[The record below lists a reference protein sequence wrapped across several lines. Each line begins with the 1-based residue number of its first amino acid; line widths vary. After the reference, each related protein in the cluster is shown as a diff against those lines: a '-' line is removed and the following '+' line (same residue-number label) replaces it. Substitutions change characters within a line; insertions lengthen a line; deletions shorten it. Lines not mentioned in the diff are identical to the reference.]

1 MSEDVTTGSQA
12 LPGFEELVR
21 TAVDRAGSQCLQ
33 DRRYTAATVLRDY
46 PETFKSV
53 AAAIFKYNLPNR
65 VIRDLYRMNGA
76 TVKGIHDMVMGVA
89 AHDARG
95 GFLMKC
101 RAASTKS
108 IVISRLLD
116 SILDKLDDPNVVA
129 DMSVGELTSILER
142 LSPHEQVQQKDD
154 AKRADV
160 TVVEPGE
167 DFESVINGLVTEKIR
182 APRLGADD
190 GQNGQTDPAAECS
203 TGNTS
208 ARGGSFQQS
217 DNTNETLGM
226 RGTLCNSLCKHGEA
240 DDQTDKSSARMP
252 SAPSSAEA
260 PRGAGG
266 PPGLRARGESTK
278 IHSS

>member
-1 MSEDVTTGSQA
+1 MTDLAQTSQA
-12 LPGFEELVR
+12 LPGFEELVK
-21 TAVDRAGSQCLQ
+21 TAIDRAGSQDLH
-33 DRRYTAATVLRDY
+33 DKRYTAATVLRDY

-129 DMSVGELTSILER
+129 DMTVSELTSILER

-154 AKRADV
+154 TKRAEV
-160 TVVEPGE
+160 TVVAPSE
-167 DFESVINGLVTEKIR
+167 DFESVINGLITEKIR
-182 APRLGADD
+182 APELAGDLGADD
-190 GQNGQTDPAAECS
+190 EAEQALKCS
-203 TGNTS
+203 TGNSSTGNS
-208 ARGGSFQQS
+208 SFQMS
-217 DNTNETLGM
+217 DTTPRNPINNNG
-226 RGTLCNSLCKHGEA
+226 LCNGLCKLPKVGA
-240 DDQTDKSSARMP
+240 DGSDSPASAH
-252 SAPSSAEA
+252 SAPSSAEGT
-260 PRGAGG
+260 PGAGG
-266 PPGLRARGESTK
+266 TPGASRAGGVN
-278 IHSS
+278 

>member
-1 MSEDVTTGSQA
+1 MTDLAQTSQA
-12 LPGFEELVR
+12 LPGFEELVK
-21 TAVDRAGSQCLQ
+21 TAIDRAGSQDLH
-33 DRRYTAATVLRDY
+33 DKRYTAATVLRDY

-129 DMSVGELTSILER
+129 DMTVSELTSILER

-154 AKRADV
+154 TKRADV
-160 TVVEPGE
+160 TVVEPSE
-167 DFESVINGLVTEKIR
+167 DFESVINGLITEKIR
-182 APRLGADD
+182 APELAGDLGADD
-190 GQNGQTDPAAECS
+190 EAEQALKCS
-203 TGNTS
+203 TGNSSTGN
-208 ARGGSFQQS
+208 RSFQMS
-217 DNTNETLGM
+217 DTTPKNPINNNG
-226 RGTLCNSLCKHGEA
+226 LCNGLCKLPKVGA
-240 DDQTDKSSARMP
+240 DGSDSPASAP
-252 SAPSSAEA
+252 SAPSSAEGT
-260 PRGAGG
+260 PGAGG
-266 PPGLRARGESTK
+266 PPGASRAGGVN
-278 IHSS
+278 

>member
-1 MSEDVTTGSQA
+1 MTDLAQTSQA
-12 LPGFEELVR
+12 LPGFEELVK
-21 TAVDRAGSQCLQ
+21 TAIDRAGSQDLH
-33 DRRYTAATVLRDY
+33 DKRYTAATVLRDY

-129 DMSVGELTSILER
+129 DMTVSELTSILER

-154 AKRADV
+154 TKRADV
-160 TVVEPGE
+160 TVVEPSE
-167 DFESVINGLVTEKIR
+167 DFESVINGLITEKIR
-182 APRLGADD
+182 APELAGDLGADD
-190 GQNGQTDPAAECS
+190 EAEQELKCS
-203 TGNTS
+203 TGNSSTGN
-208 ARGGSFQQS
+208 RSFQMS
-217 DNTNETLGM
+217 DTTPKNTINTNG
-226 RGTLCNSLCKHGEA
+226 LCNGLCKVSDAGA
-240 DDQTDKSSARMP
+240 DGSDSPASAP
-252 SAPSSAEA
+252 SAPSSAEGT
-260 PRGAGG
+260 PGAGG
-266 PPGLRARGESTK
+266 TPGASRAGGVK
-278 IHSS
+278 

>member
-1 MSEDVTTGSQA
+1 MTDLAQTSQA
-12 LPGFEELVR
+12 LPGFEELVK
-21 TAVDRAGSQCLQ
+21 TAIDRAGSQDLH
-33 DRRYTAATVLRDY
+33 DKRYTAATVLRDY

-129 DMSVGELTSILER
+129 DMTVSELTSILER
-142 LSPHEQVQQKDD
+142 LSPHEKVQQKDD
-154 AKRADV
+154 AKRSDV
-160 TVVEPGE
+160 TVVEPSE

-182 APRLGADD
+182 APELAGDLGADD
-190 GQNGQTDPAAECS
+190 EAEQELKCS
-203 TGNTS
+203 TGNSSTGN
-208 ARGGSFQQS
+208 RSFQMS
-217 DNTNETLGM
+217 DTTPKNPINNNG
-226 RGTLCNSLCKHGEA
+226 LCNGLCKLPKVGA
-240 DDQTDKSSARMP
+240 DGSDSPASAP
-252 SAPSSAEA
+252 SAPSSAEGTPGEGGTPGA
-260 PRGAGG
+260 SRAGG
-266 PPGLRARGESTK
+266 VK
-278 IHSS
+278 

>member
-1 MSEDVTTGSQA
+1 MTDLAQTSQA
-12 LPGFEELVR
+12 LPGFEELVK
-21 TAVDRAGSQCLQ
+21 TAIDRAGSQDLH
-33 DRRYTAATVLRDY
+33 DKRYTAATVLRDY

-129 DMSVGELTSILER
+129 DMTVSELTSILER
-142 LSPHEQVQQKDD
+142 LSPHEKVQQKDD
-154 AKRADV
+154 AKRSDV
-160 TVVEPGE
+160 TVVEPSE
-167 DFESVINGLVTEKIR
+167 DFESVINGLITEKIR
-182 APRLGADD
+182 APELAGDLGADD
-190 GQNGQTDPAAECS
+190 EAEQALKCS
-203 TGNTS
+203 TGNSSTGN
-208 ARGGSFQQS
+208 RSFQMS
-217 DNTNETLGM
+217 DTTPKNPINNNG
-226 RGTLCNSLCKHGEA
+226 LCNGLCKLPKVGA
-240 DDQTDKSSARMP
+240 DGSDSPASAP
-252 SAPSSAEA
+252 SAPSSAEGT
-260 PRGAGG
+260 PGAGG
-266 PPGLRARGESTK
+266 PPGASRAGGVK
-278 IHSS
+278 

>member
-1 MSEDVTTGSQA
+1 MTDLAQTSQA
-12 LPGFEELVR
+12 LPGFEELVK
-21 TAVDRAGSQCLQ
+21 TAIDRAGSQDLH
-33 DRRYTAATVLRDY
+33 DKRYTAATVLRDY

-129 DMSVGELTSILER
+129 DMTVSELTSILER
-142 LSPHEQVQQKDD
+142 LSPHEKVQQKDD
-154 AKRADV
+154 AKRTDV
-160 TVVEPGE
+160 TVVEPSE
-167 DFESVINGLVTEKIR
+167 DFESVINGLITEKIR
-182 APRLGADD
+182 APELAGDLGADD
-190 GQNGQTDPAAECS
+190 EAEQALKCS
-203 TGNTS
+203 TGNSSTGN
-208 ARGGSFQQS
+208 RSFQMS
-217 DNTNETLGM
+217 DTTPKSPINNNG
-226 RGTLCNSLCKHGEA
+226 LCNGLCKESASGA
-240 DDQTDKSSARMP
+240 DGSDSPASAP
-252 SAPSSAEA
+252 AAPSSAEG
-260 PRGAGG
+260 PPGAGG
-266 PPGLRARGESTK
+266 TPGASRAGGVN
-278 IHSS
+278 

>member
-1 MSEDVTTGSQA
+1 MTDLAQTSQA
-12 LPGFEELVR
+12 LPGFEELVK
-21 TAVDRAGSQCLQ
+21 TAIDRAGSQDLH
-33 DRRYTAATVLRDY
+33 DKRYTAATVLRDY

-129 DMSVGELTSILER
+129 DMTVSELTSILER
-142 LSPHEQVQQKDD
+142 LSPHEKVQQKDD
-154 AKRADV
+154 TKRADV
-160 TVVEPGE
+160 TVVEPSE
-167 DFESVINGLVTEKIR
+167 DFESVINGLITEKIR
-182 APRLGADD
+182 APELAGDLGADD
-190 GQNGQTDPAAECS
+190 EAEQALKCS
-203 TGNTS
+203 TGNSSTGN
-208 ARGGSFQQS
+208 RSFQMS
-217 DNTNETLGM
+217 DTTPKSPMKNNG
-226 RGTLCNSLCKHGEA
+226 LCNGLCKLPKVGA
-240 DDQTDKSSARMP
+240 DGSDSPASAP
-252 SAPSSAEA
+252 SAPSSAKG
-260 PRGAGG
+260 PPGAGG
-266 PPGLRARGESTK
+266 TPGASRAGGVN
-278 IHSS
+278 

>member
-1 MSEDVTTGSQA
+1 MSDASTTSQA
-12 LPGFEELVR
+12 LPGFEELVK
-21 TAVDRAGSQCLQ
+21 TAIDRAGSQDLH
-33 DRRYTAATVLRDY
+33 DKRYTAATVLRDY

-101 RAASTKS
+101 RAASTRS

-129 DMSVGELTSILER
+129 DMTVSELTSILER

-160 TVVEPGE
+160 TVVEPSE
-167 DFESVINGLVTEKIR
+167 DFESVINGLIAEKIR
-182 APRLGADD
+182 APELAGDLGADD
-190 GQNGQTDPAAECS
+190 EAEQALKCS
-203 TGNTS
+203 TGNSSTGNRS
-208 ARGGSFQQS
+208 LQMS
-217 DNTNETLGM
+217 DTTPKNPINNNG
-226 RGTLCNSLCKHGEA
+226 LCNGLCKVSDAGA
-240 DDQTDKSSARMP
+240 DGSDSPASAP
-252 SAPSSAEA
+252 AAPSSAEGT
-260 PRGAGG
+260 PGAGG
-266 PPGLRARGESTK
+266 TPGASRAGGVK
-278 IHSS
+278 

>member
-1 MSEDVTTGSQA
+1 MTDLAQTSQA
-12 LPGFEELVR
+12 LPGFEELVK
-21 TAVDRAGSQCLQ
+21 TAIDRAGSQDLH
-33 DRRYTAATVLRDY
+33 DKRYTAATVLRDY

-129 DMSVGELTSILER
+129 DMTVSELTSILER
-142 LSPHEQVQQKDD
+142 LSPHEKVQQKDD
-154 AKRADV
+154 AKRTDV
-160 TVVEPGE
+160 TVVEPSE
-167 DFESVINGLVTEKIR
+167 DFESVINGLITEKIR
-182 APRLGADD
+182 APELAGDLGADD
-190 GQNGQTDPAAECS
+190 EAEQALKCS
-203 TGNTS
+203 TGNSSTGNRS
-208 ARGGSFQQS
+208 LQMS
-217 DNTNETLGM
+217 DTTPKSPINNTG
-226 RGTLCNSLCKHGEA
+226 LCNGLCKESASGA
-240 DDQTDKSSARMP
+240 DGSDSPASAP
-252 SAPSSAEA
+252 AAPSSAEGT
-260 PRGAGG
+260 PGAGG
-266 PPGLRARGESTK
+266 TPGASRAGGVK
-278 IHSS
+278 

>member
-1 MSEDVTTGSQA
+1 MTDLAQTSQA
-12 LPGFEELVR
+12 LPGFEELVK
-21 TAVDRAGSQCLQ
+21 TAIDRAGSQDLH
-33 DRRYTAATVLRDY
+33 DKRYTAATVLRDY

-129 DMSVGELTSILER
+129 DMTVSELTSILER

-154 AKRADV
+154 TKRADV
-160 TVVEPGE
+160 TVVEPSE
-167 DFESVINGLVTEKIR
+167 DFESVINGLITEKIR
-182 APRLGADD
+182 APELAGDLGADD
-190 GQNGQTDPAAECS
+190 EAEQALKCS
-203 TGNTS
+203 TGNSSTGN
-208 ARGGSFQQS
+208 RSFQMS
-217 DNTNETLGM
+217 DTTPKNPINNNG
-226 RGTLCNSLCKHGEA
+226 LCNGLCKLPKVGA
-240 DDQTDKSSARMP
+240 DGSDSPASAP
-252 SAPSSAEA
+252 SAPSSAEGT
-260 PRGAGG
+260 PGAGG
-266 PPGLRARGESTK
+266 TPGASRAGGVN
-278 IHSS
+278 

>member
-1 MSEDVTTGSQA
+1 MTDLAQTSQA
-12 LPGFEELVR
+12 LPGFEELVK
-21 TAVDRAGSQCLQ
+21 TAIDRAGSQDLH
-33 DRRYTAATVLRDY
+33 DKRYTAATVLRDY

-108 IVISRLLD
+108 IVISRILD

-129 DMSVGELTSILER
+129 DMTVSELTSILER

-154 AKRADV
+154 TKRADV
-160 TVVEPGE
+160 TVVEPSE

-182 APRLGADD
+182 APELAGDLGAA
-190 GQNGQTDPAAECS
+190 NEAEQALKCS
-203 TGNTS
+203 TGNSSTGK
-208 ARGGSFQQS
+208 RSFQMS
-217 DNTNETLGM
+217 DTTPKNPINNNG
-226 RGTLCNSLCKHGEA
+226 LCNGLCKLPKVGA
-240 DDQTDKSSARMP
+240 DGSDSPASAP
-252 SAPSSAEA
+252 SAPSSAEGT
-260 PRGAGG
+260 PGAGG
-266 PPGLRARGESTK
+266 PPGASRAGGVN
-278 IHSS
+278 

>member
-1 MSEDVTTGSQA
+1 MTEDVTTGSQA

-21 TAVDRAGSQCLQ
+21 TAIDRAGSQCLQ

-89 AHDARG
+89 AHDPRG

-129 DMSVGELTSILER
+129 DMSVTELTSILER
-142 LSPHEQVQQKDD
+142 LSPHEQSEKKDD
-154 AKRADV
+154 AKRMDV
-160 TVVEPGE
+160 EVVDQSE

-190 GQNGQTDPAAECS
+190 GPDEPTDPAAECS
-203 TGNTS
+203 TSNSS
-208 ARGGSFQQS
+208 ARQRSFQQS
-217 DNTNETLGM
+217 DKAHETLGK
-226 RGTLCNSLCKHGEA
+226 RGALCNSLCKDCEG
-240 DDQTDKSSARMP
+240 DDQTDESSARP
-252 SAPSSAEA
+252 PAAPASAEGT
-260 PRGAGG
+260 PGAGG
-266 PPGLRARGESTK
+266 PPGAARTGGVN
-278 IHSS
+278 

>member
-1 MSEDVTTGSQA
+1 MTDLAQTSQA
-12 LPGFEELVR
+12 LPGFEELVK
-21 TAVDRAGSQCLQ
+21 TAIDRAGSQDLH
-33 DRRYTAATVLRDY
+33 DKRYTAATVLRDY

-129 DMSVGELTSILER
+129 DMTVSELTSILER
-142 LSPHEQVQQKDD
+142 LSPHEKVQQKDD
-154 AKRADV
+154 AKRTDV
-160 TVVEPGE
+160 TVVEPSE
-167 DFESVINGLVTEKIR
+167 DFESVINGLITEKIR
-182 APRLGADD
+182 APELAGDLGADD
-190 GQNGQTDPAAECS
+190 EAEQALKCS
-203 TGNTS
+203 TGNSSTGNS
-208 ARGGSFQQS
+208 SIQMS
-217 DNTNETLGM
+217 DTTPKSPINNNG
-226 RGTLCNSLCKHGEA
+226 LCNGLCKLPKVGA
-240 DDQTDKSSARMP
+240 DGSDSPASAP
-252 SAPSSAEA
+252 AAPSSAEGT
-260 PRGAGG
+260 PGAGG
-266 PPGLRARGESTK
+266 TPGASRAGGVK
-278 IHSS
+278 

>member
-1 MSEDVTTGSQA
+1 MTDLAQTSQA
-12 LPGFEELVR
+12 LPGFEELVK
-21 TAVDRAGSQCLQ
+21 TAIDRAGSQDLH
-33 DRRYTAATVLRDY
+33 DKRYTAATVLRDY

-129 DMSVGELTSILER
+129 DMTVSELTSILER

-154 AKRADV
+154 AKRSDV
-160 TVVEPGE
+160 TVVEPSE

-182 APRLGADD
+182 APELAGDLGADD
-190 GQNGQTDPAAECS
+190 EAEQALKCS
-203 TGNTS
+203 TGNSYTS
-208 ARGGSFQQS
+208 NRSLQMS
-217 DNTNETLGM
+217 DTTPKSPINN
-226 RGTLCNSLCKHGEA
+226 NSLCNGLCKLPKVGA
-240 DDQTDKSSARMP
+240 DGSDSPASAP
-252 SAPSSAEA
+252 SAPSSAEGT
-260 PRGAGG
+260 PGAGG
-266 PPGLRARGESTK
+266 TPGASRAGGVK
-278 IHSS
+278 

>member
-1 MSEDVTTGSQA
+1 MTDLAQTSQA
-12 LPGFEELVR
+12 LPGFEELVK
-21 TAVDRAGSQCLQ
+21 TAIDRAGSQDLH
-33 DRRYTAATVLRDY
+33 DKRYTAATVLRDY

-116 SILDKLDDPNVVA
+116 SILDKLDDPSIIA
-129 DMSVGELTSILER
+129 EMSVSELTSILER

-154 AKRADV
+154 AKRTDV

-167 DFESVINGLVTEKIR
+167 DFEAVINGLVTEKIR
-182 APRLGADD
+182 APEVAGDLGADD
-190 GQNGQTDPAAECS
+190 EAEQALKCS
-203 TGNTS
+203 TGNSSTGNRS
-208 ARGGSFQQS
+208 LQMSNTLPKTPTNKGG
-217 DNTNETLGM
+217 
-226 RGTLCNSLCKHGEA
+226 LCNGLCKLPEA
-240 DDQTDKSSARMP
+240 GADGSDSPAR
-252 SAPSSAEA
+252 APAAPASAEGT
-260 PRGAGG
+260 PGAGRT
-266 PPGLRARGESTK
+266 PGASHAGGVN
-278 IHSS
+278 

>member
-1 MSEDVTTGSQA
+1 MTELAQTSQA
-12 LPGFEELVR
+12 LPGFEELVK
-21 TAVDRAGSQCLQ
+21 TAIDRAGSQDLH
-33 DRRYTAATVLRDY
+33 DKRYTAATVLRDY

-129 DMSVGELTSILER
+129 DMTVSELTSILER

-154 AKRADV
+154 AKRANV
-160 TVVEPGE
+160 TVVEPIE

-182 APRLGADD
+182 APELAGDLGDD
-190 GQNGQTDPAAECS
+190 DEAEQALKCS
-203 TGNTS
+203 TGNSSTGNRS
-208 ARGGSFQQS
+208 LQMC
-217 DNTNETLGM
+217 DTTKKIPINN
-226 RGTLCNSLCKHGEA
+226 NSLCNGLCKVSATGA
-240 DDQTDKSSARMP
+240 DGSDSPASAP
-252 SAPSSAEA
+252 AAPSSAEGT
-260 PRGAGG
+260 PGAGG
-266 PPGLRARGESTK
+266 TPGPSRAGGVN
-278 IHSS
+278 

>member
-1 MSEDVTTGSQA
+1 MTDLAQTSQA
-12 LPGFEELVR
+12 LPGFEELVK
-21 TAVDRAGSQCLQ
+21 TAIDRAGSQDLH
-33 DRRYTAATVLRDY
+33 DKRYTAATVLRDY

-129 DMSVGELTSILER
+129 DMTVSELTSILER

-154 AKRADV
+154 TKRADV
-160 TVVEPGE
+160 TVVEPSE

-182 APRLGADD
+182 APELAGDLGADD
-190 GQNGQTDPAAECS
+190 EAEQALKCS
-203 TGNTS
+203 TGNSSTGNRS
-208 ARGGSFQQS
+208 LQMS
-217 DNTNETLGM
+217 DTTPRNPINNNG
-226 RGTLCNSLCKHGEA
+226 LCNGLCKVSDAGA
-240 DDQTDKSSARMP
+240 DGSDSPASAP
-252 SAPSSAEA
+252 SAPSSAEGT
-260 PRGAGG
+260 PGAGG
-266 PPGLRARGESTK
+266 TPGASRAGGVN
-278 IHSS
+278 

>member
-1 MSEDVTTGSQA
+1 MTDLAQTSQA
-12 LPGFEELVR
+12 LPGFEELVK
-21 TAVDRAGSQCLQ
+21 TAIDRAGSQDLH
-33 DRRYTAATVLRDY
+33 DKRYTAATVLRDY

-129 DMSVGELTSILER
+129 DMTVSELTSILER

-154 AKRADV
+154 TKRADV
-160 TVVEPGE
+160 TVVEPSE
-167 DFESVINGLVTEKIR
+167 DFESVINGLITEKIR
-182 APRLGADD
+182 APELAGDLGADD
-190 GQNGQTDPAAECS
+190 EAEQALKCS
-203 TGNTS
+203 TGNSSTGN
-208 ARGGSFQQS
+208 RSFQMS
-217 DNTNETLGM
+217 DTTPKNPIDNNG
-226 RGTLCNSLCKHGEA
+226 LCNGLCKLPKVGA
-240 DDQTDKSSARMP
+240 DGSDSPASAP
-252 SAPSSAEA
+252 SAPSSAEGT
-260 PRGAGG
+260 PGAGG
-266 PPGLRARGESTK
+266 TPGASRAGGVN
-278 IHSS
+278 

>member
-1 MSEDVTTGSQA
+1 MTDLAQTSQA
-12 LPGFEELVR
+12 LPGFEELVK
-21 TAVDRAGSQCLQ
+21 TAIDRAGSQDLH
-33 DRRYTAATVLRDY
+33 DKRYTAATVLRDY

-129 DMSVGELTSILER
+129 DMTVSELTSILER

-154 AKRADV
+154 TKRAEV
-160 TVVEPGE
+160 TVVAPSE
-167 DFESVINGLVTEKIR
+167 DFESVINGLITEKIR
-182 APRLGADD
+182 APELAGDLGADD
-190 GQNGQTDPAAECS
+190 EAEQALKCS
-203 TGNTS
+203 TGNSSTGNRS
-208 ARGGSFQQS
+208 IQMS
-217 DNTNETLGM
+217 DTTPKSPINNNG
-226 RGTLCNSLCKHGEA
+226 LCNGLCKLPKVGA
-240 DDQTDKSSARMP
+240 DGSDSPASAP
-252 SAPSSAEA
+252 AAPSSAEGT
-260 PRGAGG
+260 PGAGG
-266 PPGLRARGESTK
+266 TPGASRAGGVK
-278 IHSS
+278 

>member
-1 MSEDVTTGSQA
+1 MTDLAQTSQA
-12 LPGFEELVR
+12 LPGFEELVK
-21 TAVDRAGSQCLQ
+21 TAIDRAGSQDLH
-33 DRRYTAATVLRDY
+33 DKRYTAATVLRDY

-108 IVISRLLD
+108 IVISRILD

-129 DMSVGELTSILER
+129 DMTVSELTSILER

-154 AKRADV
+154 TKRAEV
-160 TVVEPGE
+160 TVVEPSE

-182 APRLGADD
+182 APELAGDLGADD
-190 GQNGQTDPAAECS
+190 EAEQALKCS
-203 TGNTS
+203 TGNSSTGN
-208 ARGGSFQQS
+208 RSFQMS
-217 DNTNETLGM
+217 DTTPKNTINTNG
-226 RGTLCNSLCKHGEA
+226 LCNGLCKVSDAGA
-240 DDQTDKSSARMP
+240 DGSDSPASAP
-252 SAPSSAEA
+252 SAPSSAEGT
-260 PRGAGG
+260 PGAGG
-266 PPGLRARGESTK
+266 PQGASRAGGVN
-278 IHSS
+278 

>member
-1 MSEDVTTGSQA
+1 MTDLAQTSQA
-12 LPGFEELVR
+12 LPGFEVLVK
-21 TAVDRAGSQCLQ
+21 TAIDRAGSQDLH
-33 DRRYTAATVLRDY
+33 DKRYTAATVLRDY

-129 DMSVGELTSILER
+129 DMTVSELTSILER
-142 LSPHEQVQQKDD
+142 LSPHEKVQQKDD
-154 AKRADV
+154 AKRSDV
-160 TVVEPGE
+160 TVVEPSE

-182 APRLGADD
+182 APELAGDLGADD
-190 GQNGQTDPAAECS
+190 EAEQALKCS
-203 TGNTS
+203 TGNSST
-208 ARGGSFQQS
+208 GNNSFQMS
-217 DNTNETLGM
+217 DTTPKNPINNNG
-226 RGTLCNSLCKHGEA
+226 LCNGLCKVSDAGA
-240 DDQTDKSSARMP
+240 DGSDSPASAP
-252 SAPSSAEA
+252 AAPSSAKG
-260 PRGAGG
+260 PPGAGG
-266 PPGLRARGESTK
+266 TPGASRAGGVN
-278 IHSS
+278 

>member
-1 MSEDVTTGSQA
+1 MTDLAQTSQA
-12 LPGFEELVR
+12 LPGFEELVK
-21 TAVDRAGSQCLQ
+21 TAIDRAGSQDLH
-33 DRRYTAATVLRDY
+33 DKRYTAATVLRDY

-129 DMSVGELTSILER
+129 DMTVSELTSILER
-142 LSPHEQVQQKDD
+142 LSPHEKVQQKDD
-154 AKRADV
+154 AKRSDV
-160 TVVEPGE
+160 TVVEPSE
-167 DFESVINGLVTEKIR
+167 DFESVINGLITEKIR
-182 APRLGADD
+182 APELAGDLGADD
-190 GQNGQTDPAAECS
+190 EAEQALKCS
-203 TGNTS
+203 TGNSSTGN
-208 ARGGSFQQS
+208 RSFQMS
-217 DNTNETLGM
+217 DTTPKSPINNNG
-226 RGTLCNSLCKHGEA
+226 LCNGLCKLPKVGA
-240 DDQTDKSSARMP
+240 DGSDSPASAP
-252 SAPSSAEA
+252 ASPSSAEGT
-260 PRGAGG
+260 PGAGG
-266 PPGLRARGESTK
+266 TPGASRAGGVN
-278 IHSS
+278 

>member
-1 MSEDVTTGSQA
+1 MTDLTQTSQA
-12 LPGFEELVR
+12 LPGFEELVK
-21 TAVDRAGSQCLQ
+21 TAIDRAGSQDLH
-33 DRRYTAATVLRDY
+33 DKRYTAATVLRDY

-129 DMSVGELTSILER
+129 DMTVSELTSILER

-160 TVVEPGE
+160 TVVEPSE
-167 DFESVINGLVTEKIR
+167 DFESVINGLITEKIR
-182 APRLGADD
+182 APELAGHLGADD
-190 GQNGQTDPAAECS
+190 EAEQALKCS
-203 TGNTS
+203 TGNSSTGKNS
-208 ARGGSFQQS
+208 LLMS
-217 DNTNETLGM
+217 DTTKKSPINNNS
-226 RGTLCNSLCKHGEA
+226 LCNSLCK
-240 DDQTDKSSARMP
+240 SSAGCADGSDSPAR
-252 SAPSSAEA
+252 APAAPASAES
-260 PRGAGG
+260 PQGAGG
-266 PPGLRARGESTK
+266 TPGASRAGGVN
-278 IHSS
+278 

>member
-1 MSEDVTTGSQA
+1 MTDLAQTSQA
-12 LPGFEELVR
+12 LPGFEELVK
-21 TAVDRAGSQCLQ
+21 TAIDRAGSQDLH
-33 DRRYTAATVLRDY
+33 DKRYTAATVLRDY

-129 DMSVGELTSILER
+129 DMTVSELTSILER
-142 LSPHEQVQQKDD
+142 LSPHEQVQQKED

-160 TVVEPGE
+160 TVVEPSE
-167 DFESVINGLVTEKIR
+167 DFESVINGLITEKIR
-182 APRLGADD
+182 APELAGDLGADD
-190 GQNGQTDPAAECS
+190 EAEQALKCS
-203 TGNTS
+203 TGNSSTGN
-208 ARGGSFQQS
+208 RSFQMS
-217 DNTNETLGM
+217 DTTPKNPINNNG
-226 RGTLCNSLCKHGEA
+226 LCNGLCKLPKVGA
-240 DDQTDKSSARMP
+240 DGSDSPASAP
-252 SAPSSAEA
+252 SAPSSAEGT
-260 PRGAGG
+260 PGAGG
-266 PPGLRARGESTK
+266 PPGASRAGGVN
-278 IHSS
+278 

>member
-1 MSEDVTTGSQA
+1 MSDVTTGSQA

-21 TAVDRAGSQCLQ
+21 SAIDRAGSQNLQ
-33 DRRYTAATVLRDY
+33 DKRYTAATVLRDY

-142 LSPHEQVQQKDD
+142 LSPHEQSEKKDD

-167 DFESVINGLVTEKIR
+167 DFESVINGLVKEKIR
-182 APRLGADD
+182 APRLVADD
-190 GQNGQTDPAAECS
+190 GPDGPTDPAAECS
-203 TGNTS
+203 TSNSS
-208 ARGGSFQQS
+208 ARPRSFQQS
-217 DNTNETLGM
+217 NNNTKTLGKS
-226 RGTLCNSLCKHGEA
+226 GALCSALCKYGETGE
-240 DDQTDKSSARMP
+240 QTDDSSARP
-252 SAPSSAEA
+252 PAAPASAEA
-260 PRGAGG
+260 PQGAGG
-266 PPGLRARGESTK
+266 TPGASCAGGVN
-278 IHSS
+278 

>member
-1 MSEDVTTGSQA
+1 MTDLAQTSQA
-12 LPGFEELVR
+12 LPGFEELVK
-21 TAVDRAGSQCLQ
+21 TAIDRAGSQDLH
-33 DRRYTAATVLRDY
+33 DKRYTAATVLRDY

-129 DMSVGELTSILER
+129 DMTVSELTSILER
-142 LSPHEQVQQKDD
+142 LSPHEKVQQKDD
-154 AKRADV
+154 TKRADV
-160 TVVEPGE
+160 TVLEPSE
-167 DFESVINGLVTEKIR
+167 DFESVINGLITEKIR
-182 APRLGADD
+182 APELAGDLGADD
-190 GQNGQTDPAAECS
+190 EAEKALKCS
-203 TGNTS
+203 TGNSSTGNRS
-208 ARGGSFQQS
+208 LQMS
-217 DNTNETLGM
+217 DTTPKNPINNNG
-226 RGTLCNSLCKHGEA
+226 LCNGLCKVSDAGA
-240 DDQTDKSSARMP
+240 DGSDSPASAP
-252 SAPSSAEA
+252 AAPSSAEGT
-260 PRGAGG
+260 PGAGG
-266 PPGLRARGESTK
+266 TPGASRAGGVK
-278 IHSS
+278 

>member
-1 MSEDVTTGSQA
+1 MTEPAQTSQA
-12 LPGFEELVR
+12 LPGFEELVK
-21 TAVDRAGSQCLQ
+21 TAIDRAGSQDLH
-33 DRRYTAATVLRDY
+33 DKRYTAATVLRDY

-116 SILDKLDDPNVVA
+116 SILDKLDDPSVIAEMNV
-129 DMSVGELTSILER
+129 SELTSILER

-154 AKRADV
+154 AKRTDV

-167 DFESVINGLVTEKIR
+167 DFEAVINGLVTEKIR
-182 APRLGADD
+182 APELAGDLGADD
-190 GQNGQTDPAAECS
+190 EAERALKCS
-203 TGNTS
+203 TGNSSTGNRS
-208 ARGGSFQQS
+208 LQMSDTMPKTPIDSGG
-217 DNTNETLGM
+217 
-226 RGTLCNSLCKHGEA
+226 LCNGLCKLPEVGA
-240 DDQTDKSSARMP
+240 DGSDSPAR
-252 SAPSSAEA
+252 APAAPASAEGT
-260 PRGAGG
+260 PGAGG
-266 PPGLRARGESTK
+266 TPGASRAGGVN
-278 IHSS
+278 

>member
-1 MSEDVTTGSQA
+1 MTDLAQTSQA
-12 LPGFEELVR
+12 LPGFEELVK
-21 TAVDRAGSQCLQ
+21 TAIDRAGSQDLH
-33 DRRYTAATVLRDY
+33 DKRYTAATVLRDY

-129 DMSVGELTSILER
+129 DMTVSELTSILER
-142 LSPHEQVQQKDD
+142 LSPHEKVQQKDD

-160 TVVEPGE
+160 TVVEPIE

-182 APRLGADD
+182 APELAGDLGADD
-190 GQNGQTDPAAECS
+190 EAEQALKCS
-203 TGNTS
+203 TGNSSTGN
-208 ARGGSFQQS
+208 RTFQMS
-217 DNTNETLGM
+217 DTTPKSPINNNG
-226 RGTLCNSLCKHGEA
+226 LCNGLCKQPKVGA
-240 DDQTDKSSARMP
+240 DGSDSPASAP
-252 SAPSSAEA
+252 AAPSSAEGT
-260 PRGAGG
+260 PGAGG
-266 PPGLRARGESTK
+266 TPGASRAGGVN
-278 IHSS
+278 

>member
-1 MSEDVTTGSQA
+1 MTEDVTTGSQA

-21 TAVDRAGSQCLQ
+21 TAIDRAGSQNLQ
-33 DRRYTAATVLRDY
+33 DKRYTAATVLRDY

-142 LSPHEQVQQKDD
+142 LSPHEQSEKKDD
-154 AKRADV
+154 AKRTDV

-190 GQNGQTDPAAECS
+190 GQDEPTDQSAECS
-203 TGNTS
+203 TSNSS
-208 ARGGSFQQS
+208 ARPRSFQQS
-217 DNTNETLGM
+217 NNTHERLGKHNA
-226 RGTLCNSLCKHGEA
+226 LCNSLCKDGEVG
-240 DDQTDKSSARMP
+240 DQTDESAARP
-252 SAPSSAEA
+252 PASPASAEGT
-260 PRGAGG
+260 PGAGG
-266 PPGLRARGESTK
+266 PPGAERAGGVN
-278 IHSS
+278 

>member
-1 MSEDVTTGSQA
+1 MTDLAQTSQA
-12 LPGFEELVR
+12 LPGFEELVK
-21 TAVDRAGSQCLQ
+21 TAIDRAGSQDLH
-33 DRRYTAATVLRDY
+33 DKRYTAATVLRDY

-129 DMSVGELTSILER
+129 DMTVSELTSILER
-142 LSPHEQVQQKDD
+142 LSPHEQVQQKED

-160 TVVEPGE
+160 TVVEPSE
-167 DFESVINGLVTEKIR
+167 DFESVINGLITEKIR
-182 APRLGADD
+182 APELAGDLGADD
-190 GQNGQTDPAAECS
+190 KAEQALKCS
-203 TGNTS
+203 TGNSSTGN
-208 ARGGSFQQS
+208 RSFQMS
-217 DNTNETLGM
+217 DTTPKNPINNNG
-226 RGTLCNSLCKHGEA
+226 LCNGLCKLPKVGA
-240 DDQTDKSSARMP
+240 DGSDSPASAP
-252 SAPSSAEA
+252 SAPSSAEGT
-260 PRGAGG
+260 PGAGG
-266 PPGLRARGESTK
+266 PPGASRAGGVN
-278 IHSS
+278 

>member
-1 MSEDVTTGSQA
+1 MTDLAQTSQA
-12 LPGFEELVR
+12 LPGFEELVK
-21 TAVDRAGSQCLQ
+21 TAIDRAGSQDLH
-33 DRRYTAATVLRDY
+33 DKRYTAATVLRDY

-108 IVISRLLD
+108 IVISRILD

-129 DMSVGELTSILER
+129 DMTVSELTSILER

-154 AKRADV
+154 TKRAEV
-160 TVVEPGE
+160 TVVEPSE

-182 APRLGADD
+182 APELAGDFGADD
-190 GQNGQTDPAAECS
+190 EAEQELKCS
-203 TGNTS
+203 TGNSSTGNS
-208 ARGGSFQQS
+208 SFQMS
-217 DNTNETLGM
+217 DTTPKNTINTNG
-226 RGTLCNSLCKHGEA
+226 LCNGLCKVSDAGA
-240 DDQTDKSSARMP
+240 DGSDSPASAP
-252 SAPSSAEA
+252 SAPSSAEGT
-260 PRGAGG
+260 PGAGG
-266 PPGLRARGESTK
+266 PQGASRAGGVN
-278 IHSS
+278 